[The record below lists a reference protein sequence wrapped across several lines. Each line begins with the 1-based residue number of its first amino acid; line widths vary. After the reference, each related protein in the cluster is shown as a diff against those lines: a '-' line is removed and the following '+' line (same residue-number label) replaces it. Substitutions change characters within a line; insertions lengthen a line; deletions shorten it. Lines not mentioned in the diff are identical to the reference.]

1 MKGLVRDVMERLLVG
16 SRSPHKVSPASVA
29 VAVLSLDLN
38 VEGLD
43 GIKSLVNEQ
52 PEGME
57 ETFEG
62 AWNRMEQAWAAG
74 EGKAWALG
82 AESGAMPIGARGLGS
97 WRADVTVFCLKSPDG
112 RTWTGTTSGVAFDNQ
127 DVASAR
133 AKGFAT
139 TTIGSQM
146 AARTGCDGTD
156 PIKALTGGRVSRADL
171 MTHGL
176 IVLFSQAFPRG

>member
-1 MKGLVRDVMERLLVG
+1 MKGLVRDIMERLLVG
-16 SRSPHKVSPASVA
+16 SRSPHKVDPASTA
-29 VAVLSLDLN
+29 ATVLSLNLN
-38 VEGLD
+38 IEGLD
-43 GIKSLVNEQ
+43 GIESLVNEQ

-74 EGKAWALG
+74 GGKAWALG
-82 AESGAMPIGARGLGS
+82 AESGAMPLGARGRGS
-97 WRADVTVFCLKSPDG
+97 WREDVTVFCLKSPNG
-112 RTWTGTTSGVAFDNQ
+112 QVWTGTTSGIAFDNQ
-127 DVASAR
+127 DVAAAR

-156 PIKALTGGRVSRADL
+156 PIKALTKGRVSRADL

-176 IVLFSQAFPRG
+176 IVLFSQAFPR